1 MLVLKRSKT
10 RVLDK
15 TVEGDCMPPKAK
27 FTKEQIISKAFE
39 IVKEEGLDA
48 LTARYLGEKLGSS
61 ARPIFTVF
69 GSMDE
74 VEEGVIKKAKQLY
87 NEYVNRGL
95 SYDIAFKGVGT
106 EYIKFAMNE
115 PKLFQMLFMTGHE
128 GKGVDVILPIID
140 DNYADILK
148 AIMTAY
154 GIDKENALRLY
165 RHLWIYTHG
174 IATLCATNTCSFS
187 ADEISAM
194 MTDVFLGLLKRI
206 KEGKL

>member
-1 MLVLKRSKT
+1 
-10 RVLDK
+10 
-15 TVEGDCMPPKAK
+15 MPPKAK

-39 IVKEEGLDA
+39 IVKEQGLDA

-69 GSMDE
+69 ESMDE

-95 SYDIAFKGVGT
+95 SCEIAFKGVGT
-106 EYIKFAMNE
+106 KYIKFAINE